1 MKIQSSKEGELL
13 KGRFWYEELPQE
25 EINRLKELS
34 RLCKGDILKMTNIA
48 GSGHPGGSIS
58 SLDIYLV
65 VFSYAK
71 VFPDNPDREDRD
83 RIVISH
89 GHTSP
94 AVYAVMGRLGF
105 FDVEEAISTFRKA
118 GSIFEGH
125 VERAIPGVEWSTGNL
140 GQGLS
145 AGCGFALAAKVR
157 ALDYHTFVLMSDAE
171 QVKGQVSEA
180 RKFAKKFGLN
190 NITVVIDY
198 NNKQISGNFM
208 DVMPMDIKSNYEA
221 DGWKVIEV
229 DGHDYQALYKAIKT
243 AIEDE
248 SAPYAVIAKTVMGK
262 GISFM
267 ENDEQYHGRALK
279 EGEIKAALEELQ
291 IENDR
296 PKFKEKRA
304 AFHIKKK
311 ESSCKRYDVAVD
323 TGEPFTYSP
332 DDKVDNR
339 AAFGKALLDV
349 GKRNCGVEGKTPII
363 VFDCDLMDS
372 VRTGWFAKELPD
384 YFFEMGV
391 QEHNTATVAG
401 ASSVCGVISVFAD
414 FGVFG
419 ISEVYNQHRLN
430 DINCT
435 NLKLILT
442 HLGLDVGQ
450 DGKTHH
456 CIDYIGLIRNLFGF
470 KLIIPA
476 DANQMDRAVRYI
488 LARYGNYAIGMG
500 RESQPIILDEK
511 GNPIFGGDYTF
522 EYGKMDVVREGSD
535 ATILSYG
542 NMLHRAI
549 KAAEQLAE
557 KGVSVRVVNVPCVL
571 DPDIDTIAEFGKE
584 GPIIVYEDHH
594 IGTGLGS
601 IVADKAFE
609 KGLSFRLRKMGVKRY
624 APSGVPE
631 ELYEV
636 EGLSVK
642 HLIDTIWEELK

>member
-1 MKIQSSKEGELL
+1 MNKE
-13 KGRFWYEELPQE
+13 RFPYQALPDAE
-25 EINRLKELS
+25 VDRLKELS
-34 RLCKGDILKMTNIA
+34 RLCKGDILKMTSLA

-71 VFPDNPDREDRD
+71 IFPEDPYREDRD
-83 RIVISH
+83 RIVVSH

-94 AVYAVMGRLGF
+94 AVYAVLGRLGF
-105 FDVEEAISTFRKA
+105 FDVKDAVATFRKA

-157 ALDYHTFVLMSDAE
+157 GLDYHTFVLMSDAE

-180 RKFAKKFGLN
+180 RKFANKFKLS

-208 DVMPMDIKSNYEA
+208 DVMPMDIRANYEA
-221 DGWKVIEV
+221 DGWKVLEV
-229 DGHDYQALYKAIKT
+229 DGHDYKALYSAIKQT
-243 AIEDE
+243 VEDT
-248 SAPYAVIAKTVMGK
+248 SAPYAVIAKTIMGK
-262 GISFM
+262 GVSFM
-267 ENDEQYHGRALK
+267 EDDEQYHGRALREDEMK
-279 EGEIKAALEELQ
+279 RAFEELS

-296 PKFKEKRA
+296 SSLMKIRDA
-304 AFHIKKK
+304 MCIKGKTDSCRRYAVSVDLG
-311 ESSCKRYDVAVD
+311 ESV
-323 TGEPFTYSP
+323 TYNP
-332 DDKVDNR
+332 GDKIDNR
-339 AAFGKALLDV
+339 SAFGNALLDL
-349 GKRNCGVEGKTPII
+349 GRRNCGKGGKTPII

-372 VRTGWFAKELPD
+372 VRTGKFARELPD
-384 YFFEMGV
+384 YFFQMGV

-401 ASSVCGVISVFAD
+401 AASICGVISVFAD

-419 ISEVYNQHRLN
+419 IDETYNQHRLN

-456 CIDYIGLIRNLFGF
+456 CIDYIGLIRNLYGY

-476 DANQMDRAVRYI
+476 DANQMDRVIRYI
-488 LARYGNYAIGMG
+488 FSEYGNFAVGMG
-500 RESQPIILDEK
+500 RESQPIITDEHGK
-511 GNPIFGGDYTF
+511 PIFGGDYTF
-522 EYGKMDVVREGSD
+522 VYGEMDVVRDGD
-535 ATILSYG
+535 RATILSYG

-549 KAAEQLAE
+549 RAWEILRE
-557 KGVSVRVVNVPCVL
+557 KGIDVRVVNVPSVL
-571 DPDIDTIAEFGKE
+571 DPDVNALERWGKE
-584 GPIIVYEDHH
+584 GPIVVYEDHNIH
-594 IGTGLGS
+594 TGLGS
-601 IVADKAFE
+601 IIANSLVERGVFT
-609 KGLSFRLRKMGVKRY
+609 RLVKLGVRRY
-624 APSGVPE
+624 APSGRPD
-631 ELYEV
+631 ELYKV
-636 EGLSVK
+636 EGLSVDD
-642 HLIDTIWEELK
+642 LVRAVEEVL